1 MNFDTVSAKM
11 GQIANN
17 RYLTAIRDG
26 MSVIIPVSIIGS
38 FFTILLNLPID
49 AWKNFIQP
57 YAAMLSVP
65 MYYSINLMAIY
76 CVFSITSHLA
86 KYYKIDPISTSVL
99 AEMSFFILA
108 IEPIVL
114 DKAKAG
120 MAPGTYMSISNMGAQ
135 GLFTAILCAIFTVEI
150 VRFFT
155 EHNLV
160 IKMPDGVPA
169 AVGKSFSALLPGILI
184 IVISFVL
191 KELCNLDI
199 NKILIWIFSPI
210 GYFGRDTFL
219 SAIVP
224 VLLITIIWLF
234 GVHGMVI
241 ATPILYPYWYANLN
255 ANVTAVAHGHA
266 PVHFMTEQFF
276 QWFVWVGGAGATL
289 SLAILLLVLG
299 KSKFSKTMGA
309 VTIVPAIFNINEP
322 LIFGIP
328 IIMNPYFAIPFVLAP
343 TAMAAVTYVAMKL
356 HLVAYTTAVAPW
368 TLPGPIGAWMA
379 TGFDWRAIVLCL
391 VNILISLI
399 IYYPFFK
406 MFDNNQVK
414 LEKEAQ
420 ENEGDL
426 SLSEQN

>member
-1 MNFDTVSAKM
+1 MTFDSISEKM
-11 GQIANN
+11 GKIANN
-17 RYLTAIRDG
+17 RYLTAVRDG

-49 AWKNFIQP
+49 SWKNFIKP
-57 YAAMLSVP
+57 FASMLSVP

-76 CVFSITSHLA
+76 CVFSITAHLS
-86 KYYKIDPISTSVL
+86 KYYKIDPISTGVL
-99 AEMSFFILA
+99 AEMSFFILT
-108 IEPIVL
+108 IEPLVL
-114 DKAKAG
+114 DVKKAG
-120 MAPGTYMSISNMGAQ
+120 IAPGTYLPIGNMGAQ
-135 GLFTAILCAIFTVEI
+135 GLFTAILCAIFTVEV
-150 VRFFT
+150 VRFFN
-155 EHNLV
+155 EKNLV

-169 AVGKSFSALLPGILI
+169 AVGKSFSALFPGVVI

-191 KELCNLDI
+191 KEIFKLDI
-199 NKILIWIFSPI
+199 NSILTWIFSPI
-210 GYFGRDTFL
+210 GYFGKDTFL
-219 SAIVP
+219 SAIIP

-255 ANVTAVAHGHA
+255 ANVTAIAHNQA

-276 QWFVWVGGAGATL
+276 QWFVWIGGAGATL
-289 SLAILLLVLG
+289 SLAILLLFG

-309 VTIVPAIFNINEP
+309 VTIIPAIFNINEP

-379 TGFDWRAIVLCL
+379 TGFDWRAIVLCIL
-391 VNILISLI
+391 NIIISLV

-406 MFDNNQVK
+406 MFDRNQLK
-414 LEKEAQ
+414 LEKE
-420 ENEGDL
+420 ENNSEGNL
-426 SLSEQN
+426 SLSK